1 MREYK
6 AGDVIFKQGDDAH
19 ELYIVQSGKVQ
30 LFQGARVLET
40 LSNDGIFGEMALI
53 DSASRSATAVAITD
67 AMLIPVSEDS
77 FLSLIRNAPQF
88 VLNVMRLLT
97 RRLRERDRQYELMSA
112 DAIVGSIAHEIRQ
125 PLAAIATNAGAALRF
140 LENKAPDYNE
150 VRDALKRIST
160 ESHRASDV
168 FDGIRALFKNV
179 DAGRARIDINGI
191 ATEVLK
197 SLRTEL
203 TAHGIS
209 VNSELT
215 PGLPLVE
222 GNRNQ
227 LHQVIF
233 NLVQNAVEAMSATRD
248 RSRVLQ
254 VRTERCGPDAIALG
268 VQNLGPG
275 IKAELLDRIFDAF
288 ITTKPSGMGLGLAI
302 CRTIVLHHDGQLT
315 VSSDGEKGALF
326 QLVLPVS
333 TAEKSP
339 VPLDEPLGSES

>member
-1 MREYK
+1 MQ
-6 AGDVIFKQGDDAH
+6 I
-19 ELYIVQSGKVQ
+19 
-30 LFQGARVLET
+30 FQGARVLET
-40 LSNDGIFGEMALI
+40 LSDHGIFGEMALI

-67 AMLIPVSEDS
+67 TRLIPVSEDR

-97 RRLRERDRQYELMSA
+97 RRLRERDRDYELMSV
-112 DAIVGSIAHEIRQ
+112 DAIIGSVAHEIRQ
-125 PLAAIATNAGAALRF
+125 PLAAIATTAGAALRF
-140 LENKAPDYNE
+140 LEKKPPDYNE
-150 VRDALKRIST
+150 VRDALRRIST

-191 ATEVLK
+191 ATKVLE

-203 TAHGIS
+203 TAHGIL

-215 PGLPLVE
+215 PRLPLVE

-254 VRTERCGPDAIALG
+254 VRTERCGPDAITLG
-268 VQNLGPG
+268 IQNFG
-275 IKAELLDRIFDAF
+275 
-288 ITTKPSGMGLGLAI
+288 TWYQSGTNRANI
-302 CRTIVLHHDGQLT
+302 
-315 VSSDGEKGALF
+315 
-326 QLVLPVS
+326 
-333 TAEKSP
+333 
-339 VPLDEPLGSES
+339 